1 MEGLIGSPLFW
12 LFAVTGIVLTGISKS
27 GFAGGAG
34 VVAVPLLALVIPVP
48 TAVFLMLPLL
58 LVMDVR
64 TIQYYRQH
72 ASWHELRAILPAA
85 VAGIIAG
92 GLLLGALPDTV
103 LKLLLGLVSIVF
115 ALWQQLAPWLG
126 NMRGASWLWGGIS
139 GLTSTL
145 LHAGGPPI
153 NIYLIA
159 RNLPKLTWLATAGIF
174 FGAMN
179 AIKVVPYALSG
190 QWPLWLV
197 WLSLALVPIALLGTW
212 LGRLIQGRI
221 SDQQFMFSCRALLLA
236 SGLLLVLQALAQHW
250 LK

>member
-1 MEGLIGSPLFW
+1 MESLITSPLFW
-12 LFAVTGIVLTGISKS
+12 LLASIGIILTGISKS

-58 LVMDVR
+58 LVMDGR
-64 TIQYYRQH
+64 TIQYYWRH
-72 ASWHELRAILPAA
+72 ANWNELRAILPAA
-85 VAGIIAG
+85 IAGIVAGG
-92 GLLLGALPDTV
+92 FLLGELPDKL
-103 LKLLLGLVSIVF
+103 LKLLLGVISIVF
-115 ALWQQLAPWLG
+115 ALWQRLAPWLG
-126 NMRGASWLWGGIS
+126 SMRGSGWLWGSIS

-179 AIKVVPYALSG
+179 ALKVVPYVLSG
-190 QWPLWLV
+190 QWPLWLL
-197 WLSLALVPIALLGTW
+197 WLSLALIPIALLGTR
-212 LGRLIQGRI
+212 LGKWVQGYI
-221 SDQQFMFSCRALLLA
+221 SDQHFMLCCRALLLF
-236 SGLLLVLQALAQHW
+236 SGLLLVVQSLVQYW
-250 LK
+250 G